1 MNQVKI
7 DVILPAAG
15 VGKRMQLNIPKQY
28 AKVNDLTV
36 LEHTIR
42 ALKKSPFVNNIIV
55 AVSAEDEYFD
65 SLDVSIESGI
75 IKSFGGKERSDTVRI
90 SLDKVT
96 TPYVM
101 VHDAARPLIDPI
113 DIQKLSQLCI
123 DGKVGGILCA
133 KVSDTIK
140 LVKDGKVVNTVDRS
154 CLYRA
159 YTPQLFKTDLLKS
172 AIEKAYKDNIAITDD
187 ASAMEYAGFDVE
199 VVEGRADNFKLT
211 TKEDLY
217 LFEKI
222 IKDK

>member
-1 MNQVKI
+1 MKQVKI

-15 VGKRMQLNIPKQY
+15 VGNRMQLNIPKQY
-28 AKVNDLTV
+28 AKVNELTV

-55 AVSAEDEYFD
+55 AVSADDEYFD
-65 SLDVSIESGI
+65 SLAVSKESGI
-75 IKSFGGKERSDTVRI
+75 IKSIGGKERSDTVRL

-101 VHDAARPLIDPI
+101 VHDAARPLIDPL
-113 DIQKLSQLCI
+113 DIEKLSKLCFE
-123 DGKVGGILCA
+123 GKVGGILCA

-172 AIEKAYKDNIAITDD
+172 AIQKAYNDNVAITDD
-187 ASAMEYAGFDVE
+187 ASAMEYAGFNVE
-199 VVEGRADNFKLT
+199 VIEGRADNFKLT
-211 TKEDLY
+211 TKEDLL

-222 IKDK
+222 IKD